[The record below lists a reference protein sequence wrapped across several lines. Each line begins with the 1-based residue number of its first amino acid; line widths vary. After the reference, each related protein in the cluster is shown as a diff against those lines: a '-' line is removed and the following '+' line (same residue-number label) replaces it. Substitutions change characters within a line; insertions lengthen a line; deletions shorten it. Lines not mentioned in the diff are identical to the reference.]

1 LSSWLTSAAS
11 LSRWSLSRV
20 VAAAADAMVDARRS
34 SSSNVASAGANAK
47 EEEEEEEAEEG
58 SSDASVAVI
67 DAAATSGWQRFMTAL
82 YASLMSSTLEV
93 GSTPRSA
100 YRSCWSMFS
109 ARAVAAGVVRA
120 PRRAFWDAFLSVV
133 VVVEDDLEAARTTR
147 RATRGA
153 LAATREEGAMESAFA
168 DIARFVVARDR
179 SLWGRSLW
187 NRPVANI

>member
-1 LSSWLTSAAS
+1 MGE
-11 LSRWSLSRV
+11 V
-20 VAAAADAMVDARRS
+20 EEVEE
-34 SSSNVASAGANAK
+34 